1 MQNRRYWLQTAGVTA
16 VVVLALGSAS
26 PAWAPNCSSCKTTS
40 LFLRLSGISFYP
52 PVPVVPAGENVL
64 LDGEVHVVAHVTAV
78 VSGNFLADLH
88 LNMAGVDG
96 IGQTTGNM
104 YIGIGSTKFLDVAW
118 PPGPIVPPN
127 PIRAS
132 FSLEPTNRGGSVPLV
147 LDFGLRFGT
156 DGTLLPSSTVI
167 VASE

>member
-1 MQNRRYWLQTAGVTA
+1 L
-16 VVVLALGSAS
+16 SDI
-26 PAWAPNCSSCKTTS
+26 S
-40 LFLRLSGISFYP
+40 LFP
-52 PVPVVPAGENVL
+52 PTPIAPGENVL

-78 VSGNFLADLH
+78 VSGNFLADLY

-96 IGQTTGNM
+96 IGQTTGNK
-104 YIGIGSTKFLDVAW
+104 YIGTGSNKFLDVSY
-118 PPGPIVPPN
+118 PPDPIIPPN

-147 LDFGLRFGT
+147 LDFSLRFGT
-156 DGTLLPSSTVI
+156 DGTLLPSSTVM